1 MKRVLVL
8 LAALAVA
15 LSPASCS
22 KQDPTPEELSMNE
35 LTMAKIAIHTK
46 SEYYQDTVTPLQ
58 NAIVYETC
66 EMDGNSWF
74 MAMSGGRRVYDSFM
88 ISLYFDSISKMKVG
102 DRLRFNSVLFSFIL
116 SSNSNATTDS
126 CEGTVT
132 LAARSSDYV
141 VLHFESFR
149 FTCSMGE
156 YVIDGYLKCPSHT
169 GYPSLFNGS

>member
-15 LSPASCS
+15 LSLASCG

-46 SEYYQDTVTPLQ
+46 SEYNHDTETLFRD
-58 NAIVYETC
+58 AIVYETC

-74 MAMSGGRRVYDSFM
+74 TAMSGGKMVYDSFM

-116 SSNSNATTDS
+116 SSDSNATTDS